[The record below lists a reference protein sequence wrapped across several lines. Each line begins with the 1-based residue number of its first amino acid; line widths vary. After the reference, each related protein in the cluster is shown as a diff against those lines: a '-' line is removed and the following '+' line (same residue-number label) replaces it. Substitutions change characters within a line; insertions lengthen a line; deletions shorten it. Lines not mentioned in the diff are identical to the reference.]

1 MAAELKIAIL
11 ARSSPRSNDLS
22 IRMQR
27 RTDMHDESI
36 GPMSVENVEGF
47 DVWIFNSRDLV
58 VSVVPHL
65 APWSATTE
73 EYEINQQSHFD

>member
-1 MAAELKIAIL
+1 MAAGLKIAIL
-11 ARSSPRSNDLS
+11 ARPSLPSNDLP

-36 GPMSVENVEGF
+36 GPMSAENVEEF

-58 VSVVPHL
+58 VSVVPHH
-65 APWSATTE
+65 APWSASTE
-73 EYEINQQSHFD
+73 EYEINQQSSSD

>member
-1 MAAELKIAIL
+1 
-11 ARSSPRSNDLS
+11 
-22 IRMQR
+22 
-27 RTDMHDESI
+27 MHDESI

-58 VSVVPHL
+58 VSVVPHH

-73 EYEINQQSHFD
+73 EYEINQQSPCD